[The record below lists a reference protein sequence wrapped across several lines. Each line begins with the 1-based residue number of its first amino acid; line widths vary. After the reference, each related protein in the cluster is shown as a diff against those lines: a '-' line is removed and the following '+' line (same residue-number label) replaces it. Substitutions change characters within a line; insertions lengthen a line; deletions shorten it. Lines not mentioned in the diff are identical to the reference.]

1 MLMTKMMQL
10 VDRATGQQ
18 IAEFEGS
25 GGRLSGKQL
34 TLTVQQEGME
44 ILDVVVLSAAIME
57 QRQHQ
62 RRSAA
67 AAASGV

>member
-1 MLMTKMMQL
+1 MMQL
-10 VDRATGQQ
+10 VDHATGQQ

-57 QRQHQ
+57 TIARQRQAAAV
-62 RRSAA
+62 SAA
-67 AAASGV
+67 TC